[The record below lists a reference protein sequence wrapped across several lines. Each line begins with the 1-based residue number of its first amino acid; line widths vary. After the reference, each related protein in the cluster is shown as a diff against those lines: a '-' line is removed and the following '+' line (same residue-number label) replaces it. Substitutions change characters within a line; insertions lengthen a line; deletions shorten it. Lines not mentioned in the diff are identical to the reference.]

1 MSALRFPSLSNH
13 RPQPPPPA
21 LGYLLAPGAATAVCV
36 PGRAAPRGAGAGFP
50 IGCQGHLRWL
60 TAPGLPSSPP
70 QQLPPPPLL
79 PRTPAWCRDL
89 ALQPCQALHCWT
101 RGPGRKEPLWPKL
114 SFLLCF
120 KLVHWSFK
128 EPSYLPAAGC
138 FHQTPKGSG
147 FCQIPGDGAAF
158 CFAPMRRWGLLTHLR
173 GTLAPA
179 AHPTCCAQ
187 RLHPL

>member
-1 MSALRFPSLSNH
+1 MEARVLSERWPDIWMSALRFPSLSNH

-21 LGYLLAPGAATAVCV
+21 LGYLEDWPPRSAPAH
-36 PGRAAPRGAGAGFP
+36 PAPPAGAGFP
-50 IGCQGHLRWL
+50 LGCQGHLRWL

-120 KLVHWSFK
+120 KLVSTGALRSRPIFLQLGVSTK
-128 EPSYLPAAGC
+128 PLKALASARFQGMEQPSVLLP
-138 FHQTPKGSG
+138 
-147 FCQIPGDGAAF
+147 
-158 CFAPMRRWGLLTHLR
+158 
-173 GTLAPA
+173 
-179 AHPTCCAQ
+179 
-187 RLHPL
+187 

>member
-1 MSALRFPSLSNH
+1 MEARVLSEWWPDIWMSALRFPSLSNH

-60 TAPGLPSSPP
+60 TAPGLPFSPP

-120 KLVHWSFK
+120 KLVS
-128 EPSYLPAAGC
+128 
-138 FHQTPKGSG
+138 T
-147 FCQIPGDGAAF
+147 GA
-158 CFAPMRRWGLLTHLR
+158 LR
-173 GTLAPA
+173 SRPIFLQPDVSTKPLKTLASARFQGMEQPSA
-179 AHPTCCAQ
+179 LLPWDDGGC
-187 RLHPL
+187 